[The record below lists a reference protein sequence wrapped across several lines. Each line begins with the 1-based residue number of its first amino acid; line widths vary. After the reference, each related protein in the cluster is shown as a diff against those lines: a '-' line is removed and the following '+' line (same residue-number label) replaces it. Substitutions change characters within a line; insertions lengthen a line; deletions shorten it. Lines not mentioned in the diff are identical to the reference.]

1 MKKIIIVS
9 LIVAFVTYLIGSNT
23 PFITTIIGTIA
34 VFITVFMTASVLL
47 DIEKRYMLP
56 VFVLVV
62 VGIVLVSFVSDNL
75 IAKQITL
82 YPILGM
88 TTATILL
95 FFIGLLFS
103 QDFDPIS
110 GLLLGALLCVW
121 IGYIAHLQLIKETVY
136 LTVTSGIGFIL
147 WAFVLH
153 EQKEIA
159 AWSQESESREEEI
172 K

>member
-9 LIVAFVTYLIGSNT
+9 LIASFVTYLIGGNT
-23 PFITTIIGTIA
+23 PFITMILGAITA
-34 VFITVFMTASVLL
+34 FITVFMTATVLL

-62 VGIVLVSFVSDNL
+62 VGIVLVSLVSDNL

-82 YPILGM
+82 YPILGI

-95 FFIGLLFS
+95 LFIGLLFS

-110 GLLLGALLCVW
+110 GLFLGAILCVW
-121 IGYIAHLQLIKETVY
+121 IGYIAHLQLIKEAVY
-136 LTVTSGIGFIL
+136 LTVISGIGVVL
-147 WAFVLH
+147 WAFVLY

-159 AWSQESESREEEI
+159 TWSQESEKQEEET